1 MYYITKL
8 IEYESKIEDA
18 KINLIKRPDFNIED
32 AFLIFSNPQKEII
45 SFSDLKNGLKDLGLY
60 LSDKEVKL
68 IMNRADFD
76 KKTFLNFEKFFD
88 LLIPNEKKFRIN
100 SKKKFNEEICSKNH
114 KNDNDI
120 FLLSTKIYLINLIRL
135 LIQYEN
141 ELNLIKKN
149 ISGINIHLKHIFNKI
164 DKGGLGY
171 ISDIEL
177 LTYLKNCNI
186 NCSETEF
193 ILIFSKFDKNKNGKI
208 EINEIEE
215 ELRPLDL

>member
-76 KKTFLNFEKFFD
+76 KKTFLNFDNFFD

-114 KNDNDI
+114 KSDI

-135 LIQYEN
+135 LIQCEN
-141 ELNLIKKN
+141 ELMKLKKN
-149 ISGINIHLKHIFNKI
+149 
-164 DKGGLGY
+164 
-171 ISDIEL
+171 
-177 LTYLKNCNI
+177 
-186 NCSETEF
+186 
-193 ILIFSKFDKNKNGKI
+193 
-208 EINEIEE
+208 
-215 ELRPLDL
+215 

>member
-1 MYYITKL
+1 M
-8 IEYESKIEDA
+8 
-18 KINLIKRPDFNIED
+18 
-32 AFLIFSNPQKEII
+32 
-45 SFSDLKNGLKDLGLY
+45 KNGLKDLGLY

-76 KKTFLNFEKFFD
+76 KKTFLNFDNFFD
-88 LLIPNEKKFRIN
+88 LLIPNEKKFRIY
-100 SKKKFNEEICSKNH
+100 SKKKLNEEICSKNH
-114 KNDNDI
+114 KSDI

-135 LIQYEN
+135 LIQCEN

-149 ISGINIHLKHIFNKI
+149 IIGINIYLKHIFNKI
-164 DKGGLGY
+164 DKDRLGY

-177 LTYLKNCNI
+177 LMYLQNCNI

-208 EINEIEE
+208 KINEIEE
-215 ELRPLDL
+215 ELRPLYL